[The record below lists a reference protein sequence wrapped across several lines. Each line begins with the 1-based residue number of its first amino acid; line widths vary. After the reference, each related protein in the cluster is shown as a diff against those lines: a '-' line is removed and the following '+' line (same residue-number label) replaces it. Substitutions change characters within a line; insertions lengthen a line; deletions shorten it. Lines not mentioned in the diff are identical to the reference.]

1 MEVDTVEDTV
11 GTLED
16 ITEQGLITVPITAG
30 DTVLTDIV
38 TFGFPAI
45 GHRFVIPWVADRS
58 GYPVFT
64 DS

>member
-1 MEVDTVEDTV
+1 MEADTMADTEV
-11 GTLED
+11 ALEG
-16 ITEQGLITVPITAG
+16 ITVQGLITVPITAG

-38 TFGFPAI
+38 LFGFPVI